1 MCLRSLSLSV
11 MMVMMLVFLRRSPIQ
26 VSRAD
31 PASLS
36 SPNEI
41 ELAWAIQLRAD
52 KLNYADWIWETQV
65 SVPTLPWKPPSHTLS
80 AKPIFPALV

>member
-1 MCLRSLSLSV
+1 
-11 MMVMMLVFLRRSPIQ
+11 MLHLYPDVQDVSEISQPLCHDGHDAGIPRRSPIQ

-36 SPNEI
+36 RPSEI

-52 KLNYADWIWETQV
+52 KLNYADWIWETHV
-65 SVPTLPWKPPSHTLS
+65 
-80 AKPIFPALV
+80 